1 MKERENF
8 PHLDN
13 EDREQKRSD
22 LLREKF
28 NACRGAV
35 SERLGVT
42 NVYKIAEYFYYSLYQ
57 PGEIDNLD
65 INPDPNFPNKIT
77 NLKNP
82 FFLEEGKIAIPE
94 KEEFIREV
102 RKAMTRRT
110 DFESCLYEGAIEEL
124 SHLARLGNV
133 IIWTKGDH
141 AGIPELAPGSR
152 EQLIKASSAGIGRLR
167 GQLSKETRRP
177 RKEIITFAVS
187 EDKLSDLPKIL
198 DSLKEKG
205 VNKVIILEDT
215 LKNLVTAVE
224 IANQIGL
231 SVVPVWVRQGR
242 EKNKLPQQPIKEMDE
257 WVTEYNSIDRIQ
269 DLSSKL
275 TSLGIN
281 EPTGKGDVNFIVDY
295 DGVISNDKIKREI
308 QEEAVINILKE
319 KGWI

>member
-1 MKERENF
+1 
-8 PHLDN
+8 
-13 EDREQKRSD
+13 
-22 LLREKF
+22 
-28 NACRGAV
+28 
-35 SERLGVT
+35 
-42 NVYKIAEYFYYSLYQ
+42 
-57 PGEIDNLD
+57 
-65 INPDPNFPNKIT
+65 
-77 NLKNP
+77 
-82 FFLEEGKIAIPE
+82 
-94 KEEFIREV
+94 
-102 RKAMTRRT
+102 
-110 DFESCLYEGAIEEL
+110 
-124 SHLARLGNV
+124 
-133 IIWTKGDH
+133 
-141 AGIPELAPGSR
+141 
-152 EQLIKASSAGIGRLR
+152 
-167 GQLSKETRRP
+167 
-177 RKEIITFAVS
+177 
-187 EDKLSDLPKIL
+187 
-198 DSLKEKG
+198 